1 MEIDY
6 IIQPRGV
13 SIFSPRLKNG
23 ERFVGFDKNMEF
35 EQNSFIRIR
44 ARNKMLNLP
53 LNHFETHQSTN
64 EGMEQPAENKKE
76 MQENEKENNEG
87 NDG

>member
-64 EGMEQPAENKKE
+64 EMQQPAENKKE